1 MKRYIKGGISVG
13 DHFYLYND
21 LIDTKTRFVS
31 FMGEE
36 SRFDLA
42 ITITDRFYGKKLV
55 LNLQS
60 NRFAIIGP
68 DDLEEEGYLEHA
80 FQITEAEA
88 VELSSFLLE
97 VI

>member
-1 MKRYIKGGISVG
+1 M
-13 DHFYLYND
+13 
-21 LIDTKTRFVS
+21 
-31 FMGEE
+31 
-36 SRFDLA
+36 
-42 ITITDRFYGKKLV
+42 TDRFYGKKLV

-60 NRFAIIGP
+60 NRFAIIGH

-88 VELSSFLLE
+88 AELTSFLME

>member
-1 MKRYIKGGISVG
+1 MSVEER
-13 DHFYLYND
+13 FYLYND
-21 LIDTKTRFVS
+21 LLDTKTRFVS

-55 LNLQS
+55 LNLQN
-60 NRFAIIGP
+60 NRFAIIGH

-88 VELSSFLLE
+88 AELNHFLQE

>member
-1 MKRYIKGGISVG
+1 MG

-21 LIDTKTRFVS
+21 LLDTKTRFVS

-36 SRFDLA
+36 SRYDFA

-60 NRFAIIGP
+60 NRFAIIGH

-80 FQITEAEA
+80 FQITEVEA
-88 VELSSFLLE
+88 LELNDFLKE
-97 VI
+97 FI

>member
-1 MKRYIKGGISVG
+1 MLVG
-13 DHFYLYND
+13 DRFYLYND
-21 LIDTKTRFVS
+21 LIDSKTRFVS
-31 FMGEE
+31 FMGDE

-42 ITITDRFYGKKLV
+42 ITMTDRFYGKKLV

-60 NRFAIIGP
+60 NRFAIIGQ

-80 FQITEAEA
+80 FQLTEAEA
-88 VELSSFLLE
+88 AELRAFLVE